1 MAWWDL
7 TEKSESKREYLAR
20 VKFEEIHC
28 KRVNSFM
35 DIVDGELLPNVQ
47 YRIIT
52 NHGFNAITVI
62 EYISKYYE
70 LQEVYIAVY
79 RMNQMS
85 VNKLLEFINND
96 DIKCSIIVSSFF
108 RDNKNYEKWA
118 KDLVSFSSGRPNTKV
133 VFFWNHAKVFL
144 AKTKCGRH
152 IVFEGSGNL
161 SDNARIEQYLIED
174 NEVTYNFHKEWM
186 DDILKSDD
194 ESGVNN

>member
-7 TEKSESKREYLAR
+7 TEKSESKIEYLAR
-20 VKFEEIHC
+20 VKFEEIHS
-28 KRVNSFM
+28 KSVSSFM
-35 DIVDGELLPNVQ
+35 EIVDCELLPNVQ

-52 NHGFNAITVI
+52 NHRFNAITVI
-62 EYISKYYE
+62 EYMSKYYE

-118 KDLVSFSSGRPNTKV
+118 KDLVSFSSGKSNTKV
-133 VFFWNHAKVFL
+133 VFFRNHAKVFL

-186 DDILKSDD
+186 DDILKSDY